1 MLNHIVHKDFTND
14 QYHEAGPDGRHVVR
28 EENSIFFELDGPY
41 RAMILPSS
49 KEEDKLLKKR
59 YAVFNEDGSLAELK
73 GFEVKRRGELQ
84 LIKTFQSQIFE
95 KFLLGSTL
103 KDCYAAVASVADK
116 WLDVL
121 FTKAVSLPDDE
132 LVELIAENRSMS
144 KTLDEYAGQKS
155 TSISTARRLA
165 EFLGEQMVK
174 DKGLSCR
181 FIISTKPVGAP
192 VTERAVPVAIF
203 SADLSVKRHFLRKW
217 LKDNALEEFDLRSIL
232 DWDYY
237 IERLGSVVQ
246 KLITIPAALQKIVNP
261 VPRIRHPDWLFRRIA
276 NQDDKF
282 KQHRVDEMF
291 KRQKPVEREEN
302 ENGQVE
308 STAVARPRTPPPAP
322 APPPPKPD
330 ITRSYSAWIAY
341 MKPIWRE
348 KRKAIAAAGKAGGF
362 ATKSGALGSML
373 HQRSTFLS
381 SAVWDVVQIT
391 PVSDRPG
398 EFKVWLLIA
407 DTMQSVRLRVPRQFL
422 VNFVDLPEGK
432 DAFPPSCKVEAIS
445 RTLPRA
451 QPALNLVRL
460 TTPED
465 DYVRDEPLYGELL
478 NGPTVDGVYELQVPL
493 LVRALLR
500 LGSSCVPDSSRGV
513 TLNKGLDRHFTLDDL
528 KAPEVTLS
536 KRRYLDGGRNLRY
549 TYLYHIT
556 DGKRGVFGL
565 FLPSGTAKVYV
576 VERGKVREV
585 QNLDKYYQTELGLRR
600 AAETERLKADKS
612 AKRQVGAF
620 EYTDNLNVVL
630 AYAGNEDVA
639 LRAISRDLKQLSEQR
654 SMASLLVVHSPKSR
668 AYFEQRVP
676 NTANF
681 PLVVIPSTRA
691 ENALPAL
698 QWQAD
703 ACRNMIQHYLRASV
717 WIRERVELA
726 DRFNVPVCNLER
738 DVPLFL
744 ADLDFARRLHK
755 SDCVLW
761 WSPSARPDLG
771 GREADANA
779 SQLGDELNNPE
790 LDRPG
795 CYSNACLEIEL
806 RNLAVDAVLQSA
818 LVYELE
824 GGEGAGV
831 EEGAHN
837 LDDYAKGA
845 AGASHVL
852 GDAILP
858 TSTFNMVRSM
868 VKAWSVE
875 ASKGDGALWRLML
888 EHFWRWIS
896 SPASNLY
903 DPALYRFVHGLMR
916 KTFSQL
922 LAEFRRLG
930 SDIVHA
936 DFGRIFLVTNKPSS
950 STAFAYANYV
960 VSSVTTR
967 ELFRY
972 LRLDLVR
979 FWDQLVWMDAAN
991 SAGIICERPDLDEAP
1006 IGIKTIIELQFNIA
1020 TYLPPAVQGSFA
1032 RIVALFVRDMLLAK
1046 RAQVA
1051 DLRTPLRILQ
1061 NGLETAER
1069 NGSKTGGKEGDE
1081 VPVDAA
1087 KALVSGKLTREL
1099 LKATS
1104 ELKEQYDNRTDPE
1117 SFQFPALPGSHL
1129 RLKNPVLEFVK
1140 TTCAVLS
1147 LARDCSEEVIVLK
1160 RNLLDFIGVRE
1171 FAKEAMFINPC
1182 LPFKV
1187 PMVVCRACNS
1197 IRGEFAPLASWRD
1210 HRADSSLC
1218 SQISTCAGT

>member
-1 MLNHIVHKDFTND
+1 MQLQRTGRL
-14 QYHEAGPDGRHVVR
+14 HEGDPAR
-28 EENSIFFELDGPY
+28 
-41 RAMILPSS
+41 
-49 KEEDKLLKKR
+49 
-59 YAVFNEDGSLAELK
+59 
-73 GFEVKRRGELQ
+73 
-84 LIKTFQSQIFE
+84 
-95 KFLLGSTL
+95 
-103 KDCYAAVASVADK
+103 SV
-116 WLDVL
+116 LSCTRNV
-121 FTKAVSLPDDE
+121 
-132 LVELIAENRSMS
+132 
-144 KTLDEYAGQKS
+144 
-155 TSISTARRLA
+155 
-165 EFLGEQMVK
+165 
-174 DKGLSCR
+174 LSCR
-181 FIISTKPVGAP
+181 RSPDVVPTHAPPRPLRVRLDPHAGGARGSIRLARLQP
-192 VTERAVPVAIF
+192 RTGFLGDLDSRAVF
-203 SADLSVKRHFLRKW
+203 S
-217 LKDNALEEFDLRSIL
+217 
-232 DWDYY
+232 
-237 IERLGSVVQ
+237 
-246 KLITIPAALQKIVNP
+246 
-261 VPRIRHPDWLFRRIA
+261 
-276 NQDDKF
+276 
-282 KQHRVDEMF
+282 
-291 KRQKPVEREEN
+291 
-302 ENGQVE
+302 
-308 STAVARPRTPPPAP
+308 
-322 APPPPKPD
+322 
-330 ITRSYSAWIAY
+330 
-341 MKPIWRE
+341 
-348 KRKAIAAAGKAGGF
+348 
-362 ATKSGALGSML
+362 
-373 HQRSTFLS
+373 
-381 SAVWDVVQIT
+381 
-391 PVSDRPG
+391 
-398 EFKVWLLIA
+398 
-407 DTMQSVRLRVPRQFL
+407 
-422 VNFVDLPEGK
+422 
-432 DAFPPSCKVEAIS
+432 
-445 RTLPRA
+445 
-451 QPALNLVRL
+451 
-460 TTPED
+460 
-465 DYVRDEPLYGELL
+465 
-478 NGPTVDGVYELQVPL
+478 
-493 LVRALLR
+493 
-500 LGSSCVPDSSRGV
+500 
-513 TLNKGLDRHFTLDDL
+513 
-528 KAPEVTLS
+528 
-536 KRRYLDGGRNLRY
+536 
-549 TYLYHIT
+549 
-556 DGKRGVFGL
+556 
-565 FLPSGTAKVYV
+565 
-576 VERGKVREV
+576 
-585 QNLDKYYQTELGLRR
+585 
-600 AAETERLKADKS
+600 
-612 AKRQVGAF
+612 
-620 EYTDNLNVVL
+620 
-630 AYAGNEDVA
+630 
-639 LRAISRDLKQLSEQR
+639 
-654 SMASLLVVHSPKSR
+654 
-668 AYFEQRVP
+668 
-676 NTANF
+676 
-681 PLVVIPSTRA
+681 
-691 ENALPAL
+691 
-698 QWQAD
+698 
-703 ACRNMIQHYLRASV
+703 
-717 WIRERVELA
+717 
-726 DRFNVPVCNLER
+726 
-738 DVPLFL
+738 
-744 ADLDFARRLHK
+744 RRLHK

-972 LRLDLVR
+972 LQLDLVR

-1061 NGLETAER
+1061 NGLETAGR
-1069 NGSKTGGKEGDE
+1069 NGSKAGEKEGEDG
-1081 VPVDAA
+1081 PVDAA

-1104 ELKEQYDNRTDPE
+1104 ELKEKYDNRADLE
-1117 SFQFPALPGSHL
+1117 SFQFPVLPGSHL

-1147 LARDCSEEVIVLK
+1147 LARDCGEEVIVLK

-1171 FAKEAMFINPC
+1171 FAKEAMFVNPC

-1197 IRGEFAPLASWRD
+1197 IRGEFVLLRLGEKMRLTRVFLFFRPRPVSERDAARQRTALDLRTLLDRVRPRVDRGAHHRRTPAPHGLLPAPGPPLRQMPHDEVREPSLSLPVRRRVPHARD
-1210 HRADSSLC
+1210 AARVGAANPGHVERC
-1218 SQISTCAGT
+1218 RVPRP